1 MVDSGNSTPVTER
14 PIQSA
19 LSAML
24 RVSDGLLDLLPIA
37 TFICDARGTILQYNR
52 HAVAVW
58 GRAPQPGQTHEEFS
72 QGTLFFALD
81 GSPVRRSMVY
91 EVLAT
96 GKSVRDVERI
106 VERPDGSSL
115 IVSVNIDPLRDAKG
129 NIVGAV
135 NCFLDITERKRM
147 DNAL

>member
-1 MVDSGNSTPVTER
+1 MVDPGNSAPVTER

-58 GRAPQPGQTHEEFS
+58 GRAPQPGQTHEEFRPRYS
-72 QGTLFFALD
+72 FFRA
-81 GSPVRRSMVY
+81 RW
-91 EVLAT
+91 
-96 GKSVRDVERI
+96 I
-106 VERPDGSSL
+106 RPSGGPWSTRCWQPAS
-115 IVSVNIDPLRDAKG
+115 R
-129 NIVGAV
+129 
-135 NCFLDITERKRM
+135 
-147 DNAL
+147 

>member
-58 GRAPQPGQTHEEFS
+58 GRAPQPGQTHEEFN
-72 QGTLFFALD
+72 QGYSFFRARWIA
-81 GSPVRRSMVY
+81 GPAVH
-91 EVLAT
+91 
-96 GKSVRDVERI
+96 G
-106 VERPDGSSL
+106 
-115 IVSVNIDPLRDAKG
+115 LRGAG
-129 NIVGAV
+129 NRQVGP
-135 NCFLDITERKRM
+135 
-147 DNAL
+147 

>member
-14 PIQSA
+14 PIESA
-19 LSAML
+19 LSTML

-58 GRAPQPGQTHEEFS
+58 GRAPQSGQTHDEFS
-72 QGTLFFALD
+72 QVSLL
-81 GSPVRRSMVY
+81 SSMTPGPAVHGLQ
-91 EVLAT
+91 VLAT

-115 IVSVNIDPLRDAKG
+115 IVSKH
-129 NIVGAV
+129 
-135 NCFLDITERKRM
+135 
-147 DNAL
+147 

>member
-19 LSAML
+19 LSVML

-72 QGTLFFALD
+72 QDSLFFGLD
-81 GSPVRRSMVY
+81 GSPVRRSMVSAA
-91 EVLAT
+91 L
-96 GKSVRDVERI
+96 
-106 VERPDGSSL
+106 RP
-115 IVSVNIDPLRDAKG
+115 V
-129 NIVGAV
+129 
-135 NCFLDITERKRM
+135 
-147 DNAL
+147 

>member
-1 MVDSGNSTPVTER
+1 MVDSGSSTPVTER

-19 LSAML
+19 LSSML

-72 QGTLFFALD
+72 QDSLFTSWPRL
-81 GSPVRRSMVY
+81 
-91 EVLAT
+91 E
-96 GKSVRDVERI
+96 
-106 VERPDGSSL
+106 SSYSSWHH
-115 IVSVNIDPLRDAKG
+115 VPRNNFP
-129 NIVGAV
+129 
-135 NCFLDITERKRM
+135 FP
-147 DNAL
+147 